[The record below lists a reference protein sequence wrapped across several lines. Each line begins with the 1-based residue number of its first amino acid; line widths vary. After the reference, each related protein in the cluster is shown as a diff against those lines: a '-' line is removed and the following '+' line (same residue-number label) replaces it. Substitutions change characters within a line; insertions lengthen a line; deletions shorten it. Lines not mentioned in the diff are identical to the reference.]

1 MWPIVRRFGLIALAI
16 VALWLGSVLVL
27 NLTVYSPAGH
37 VASYLR
43 ALEAGDYVAAAR
55 HAGMPE
61 VPAVVPLEDELQDVR
76 ILGSAALP
84 NGDIVV
90 QTQYLLGGQ
99 TESTF
104 FVVEAREPVLFFFRT
119 WALERPPLGRLELVV
134 PGDDRV
140 DVNGRQLLVSRLGV
154 PAQTPVFVPGLYAAS
169 LDTPWLVAPET
180 FATLTE
186 VGERVQLRVPL
197 EPTTQLVDRT
207 TAAVEDFLNDC
218 VAQGVL
224 QPVGCPFG
232 VTITDRVVGTPQWT
246 VLDYPDVSLRLG
258 ADQATWSLVAN
269 SGVAEVTL
277 QVQSLFDG
285 SLEEMTE
292 IVPFR
297 VLGVVRGTALDEPVL
312 NLY

>member
-16 VALWLGSVLVL
+16 VALWLGSVLAL

-37 VASYLR
+37 VTSYLR
-43 ALEAGDYVAAAR
+43 ALESGDYLAAAR
-55 HAGMPE
+55 YAGLSE
-61 VPAVVPLEDELQDVR
+61 VPAIVPLEDELTDSR
-76 ILGSAALP
+76 ILGSATLP

-90 QTQYLLGGQ
+90 QAEYLLGG
-99 TESTF
+99 EPGSTF
-104 FVVEAREPVLFFFRT
+104 FVVEAGEPVLFFFRT
-119 WALERPPLGRLELVV
+119 WSFDRPPLGRLELVV

-140 DVNGRQLLVSRLGV
+140 ELNGRQLLVSRLGV
-154 PAQTPVFVPGLYAAS
+154 PAQTSVLVPGLYSAS
-169 LDTPWLVAPET
+169 LTTQWLVAPPT

-186 VGERVQLRVPL
+186 VGERVQLRVPV
-197 EPTTQLVDRT
+197 ETTDQLLDRT
-207 TAAVEDFLNDC
+207 TTAVEDFLNDC
-218 VAQGVL
+218 VAQDVL

-246 VLDYPDVSLRLG
+246 ILDYPDVSLRLG
-258 ADQATWSLVAN
+258 VDRATWSLVAN
-269 SGVAEVTL
+269 SGAAEVTV

-285 SLEEMTE
+285 TLEETTE
-292 IVPFR
+292 VVPFR

>member
-16 VALWLGSVLVL
+16 VALWLGSVLAL

-37 VASYLR
+37 VTSYLR
-43 ALEAGDYVAAAR
+43 ALESGDYLAAAR
-55 HAGMPE
+55 YAGLSE
-61 VPAVVPLEDELQDVR
+61 VPAIVPLEDELTDSR
-76 ILGSAALP
+76 ILGSATLP

-90 QTQYLLGGQ
+90 QAEYLLGG
-99 TESTF
+99 EPGSTF
-104 FVVEAREPVLFFFRT
+104 FVVEAGEPVLFFFRT
-119 WALERPPLGRLELVV
+119 WSFDRPPLGRLELVV

-140 DVNGRQLLVSRLGV
+140 ELNGRQLLVSRLGV
-154 PAQTPVFVPGLYAAS
+154 PAQTSVLVPGLYSAS
-169 LDTPWLVAPET
+169 LTTQWLVAPPT

-186 VGERVQLRVPL
+186 VGERVQLRVPV
-197 EPTTQLVDRT
+197 EPTDQLLDRT
-207 TAAVEDFLNDC
+207 TTAVEDFLNDC
-218 VAQGVL
+218 VAQDVL

-246 VLDYPDVSLRLG
+246 ILDYPDVSLRLG
-258 ADQATWSLVAN
+258 VDRATWSLVAN
-269 SGVAEVTL
+269 SGAAEVTL

-285 SLEEMTE
+285 TLEETTE
-292 IVPFR
+292 VVPFR